1 MRTPLIVPVA
11 AALLTLA
18 LLSGCGSSDTASST
32 STIAT
37 TKTSTAPVTTPTT
50 AATTTT
56 ASSADKACRYLTPAD
71 FAAAGV
77 TAKVR
82 VLDDASSRF
91 NISGDLPSTACEYE
105 LANGGQSINI
115 YDVVATGATA
125 EAFRSAAD
133 DIDFGAPT
141 LAGLG
146 DQAVY
151 VEKPDDFGGTHQQNT
166 LLVRSGTT
174 LVKISGLNTTFIDKA
189 EMVAVART
197 LLTRL

>member
-1 MRTPLIVPVA
+1 MLTVA
-11 AALLTLA
+11 ASLLTLA
-18 LLSGCGSSDTASST
+18 LLSGCGSSEATSST
-32 STIAT
+32 TTAPPSSSTAAA
-37 TKTSTAPVTTPTT
+37 TSTTTSSSTV
-50 AATTTT
+50 ATTTT
-56 ASSADKACRYLTPAD
+56 AGATDQACRSLTPAD

-82 VLDDASSRF
+82 VLGDASSRF

-115 YDVVATGATA
+115 YDIVATGATA
-125 EAFRSAAD
+125 DAFRSAAD
-133 DIDFGAPT
+133 DIDFGAPS

-174 LVKISGLNTTFIDKA
+174 MVKISGLNTTFIDKA
-189 EMVAVART
+189 EKVAVART